1 MVVGSCG
8 DFLPFGST
16 FSDVQWKVRAMSSS
30 HYPSLTQSPPL
41 HHHPN
46 PPLCPLEKL
55 IRHQQALRLPVIQC
69 FLTAHTYPS
78 ILGSTILGLG
88 DCTHIFAGP
97 LPTGFFLPIEDS
109 GEQKVKGRKQ
119 FPASGSAG
127 MAVVGNC
134 GSGSRNQSIL
144 DSSGPNRAVLYA
156 AALGLVEMDNFCSS
170 TQQGPAYTC

>member
-1 MVVGSCG
+1 MGSCG

-16 FSDVQWKVRAMSSS
+16 FSDVQWKVRAMSIS

-88 DCTHIFAGP
+88 DCKHIFAGP

-156 AALGLVEMDNFCSS
+156 AALGLVEMDDFCSS